1 MTCGSFS
8 SPAMTSAGSPGSR
21 CCSRKMI
28 RDTKSSVGRSCS
40 SLLPK
45 KVSME
50 VTTSDSRFYNLSPM
64 SRSVASYVPGRGEAC
79 LASTSIETLAP
90 RERPNLNSK
99 DPSLE
104 LQADHAH
111 QAIGQLPVALQPG
124 GMRDQDTAVIEVELG
139 NILEDDF
146 GQLLIH
152 GLALRHVGERA
163 SLVEQPVGLRIAV
176 AWV

>member
-28 RDTKSSVGRSCS
+28 TDTKSSVGRSCS

-50 VTTSDSRFYNLSPM
+50 AG
-64 SRSVASYVPGRGEAC
+64 AS
-79 LASTSIETLAP
+79 
-90 RERPNLNSK
+90 
-99 DPSLE
+99 PSLE

-111 QAIGQLPVALQPG
+111 QAIGQLPVALQPR
-124 GMRDQDTAVIEVELG
+124 GMRDQNTAVIEVELG
-139 NILEDDF
+139 NILENDF
-146 GQLLIH
+146 GQLLVH
-152 GLALRHVGERA
+152 GLALRQV
-163 SLVEQPVGLRIAV
+163 
-176 AWV
+176 